1 MSNTRVYIGLGSNLS
16 EPEKQI
22 KSAIT
27 ALTRLSDRPDT
38 VKISSFYQTK
48 PLGSQDQP
56 NYLNAVVSLDT
67 SLSLETL
74 LDHTQL
80 IELNHGRIRGK
91 DRWRARTLDLD
102 ILLYG
107 DQIISTPRL
116 RVPHYGIKD
125 RVFVLYPLS
134 DIAPDL
140 IFPDGESL
148 AQCLAKLSQEDLL
161 DICELSSG
169 LP

>member
-16 EPEKQI
+16 KPKKQI

-27 ALTRLSDRPDT
+27 ALTRLSDRPGT
-38 VKISSFYQTK
+38 VKISAFYQTK

-56 NYLNAVVSLDT
+56 NYLNAAVSLDT
-67 SLSLETL
+67 SLSPETL

-80 IELNHGRIRGK
+80 IELNHGRTREK
-91 DRWRARTLDLD
+91 NRWGPRIIDLD

-116 RVPHYGIKD
+116 RVPQYGIKN
-125 RVFVLYPLS
+125 RVFVLYPLL

-148 AQCLAKLSQEDLL
+148 AQCLVKVNKKDLL
-161 DICELSSG
+161 DICQISPSI
-169 LP
+169 P